1 MVGVITKEN
10 VNLLLIEISN
20 KNNNVY
26 WYKDNN
32 LEKGI
37 EALKEKNCNI
47 IVTGQDYSKINESN
61 IKFINLKPTY
71 NNDDYVLDDKELVDA
86 VIAANEAKVIEI
98 LSNID
103 IPKDKNIIITNPT
116 LLFIKHIIEEKL
128 KIKVKT
134 INDLILDEIPKSE
147 ETGEIFLIN

>member
-1 MVGVITKEN
+1 MIGVITKEN

-47 IVTGQDYSKINESN
+47 IVTDQDYSKINESN

>member
-1 MVGVITKEN
+1 MIGVITKEN

-47 IVTGQDYSKINESN
+47 IVTDQDYSKINESN
-61 IKFINLKPTY
+61 IKFINLKP
-71 NNDDYVLDDKELVDA
+71 
-86 VIAANEAKVIEI
+86 I
-98 LSNID
+98 
-103 IPKDKNIIITNPT
+103 
-116 LLFIKHIIEEKL
+116 
-128 KIKVKT
+128 
-134 INDLILDEIPKSE
+134 
-147 ETGEIFLIN
+147 

>member
-1 MVGVITKEN
+1 MIGVITKEN

-47 IVTGQDYSKINESN
+47 IVTDQDYSKINESN

-134 INDLILDEIPKSE
+134 INDLILDEIPRSE